1 MTGPMVSITV
11 CVRNGAHWI
20 DDCLASLKGQ
30 THPSTEILVV
40 NDGSTDEAEAIL
52 AAHHDPEGNNGVPVR
67 VHHQPPLGLSA
78 GRQWAVE
85 QARGEWVAI
94 T

>member
-40 NDGSTDEAEAIL
+40 NDGSTDGAEAIL
-52 AAHHDPEGNNGVPVR
+52 DAHHDPRETTGSPSGFTTNPRWGCRLEGSGPLNKPEANG
-67 VHHQPPLGLSA
+67 
-78 GRQWAVE
+78 
-85 QARGEWVAI
+85 
-94 T
+94 